1 MKIILAKHSG
11 FCMGVRNAVLKII
24 KEINESG
31 EKISM
36 YGPLIHNPQTIDILS
51 KRGLVTIK
59 DIKDIKNSRVA
70 IRTHGVTIDEHR
82 EIKKNASSVINLTC
96 PRVGRVQGIIKKY
109 SNHGYFTLI
118 TGDKNHAEVIG
129 LISFAGSGVY
139 VISEE
144 SDIEKIPFSEKYVLV
159 SQTTFDR
166 DFFYKTS
173 ETLKLKMD
181 NLEIIDT
188 ICDSTRLRQEE
199 VLEAVKNGVDA
210 LVVVGGKNSANTSR
224 LATIGREKGLATF
237 HVETEKE
244 LSDDDFKN
252 IKKVLITAGAS
263 TPGWIINN
271 VLERI
276 YNIKFQNSNL
286 IINAVEKFMEFAV
299 RANILSSAAAF
310 FFSILAQKSSISVFD
325 IRYSIISSLYI
336 FSMYSI
342 NNFFDREFL
351 KASNSYKYK
360 IYDKFGFI
368 LTSISLIAMGVSLYL
383 GFSINIISG
392 LFLMSAFLFGF
403 VYSTKAL
410 KNLFSRFKTTLFKKF
425 YYSKLITS
433 FGWVFVICIFIS
445 IANEFS
451 IIGLTAFSLYLFGF
465 IFLRH
470 ALIDMIA
477 YQGDLILGRDTLPIW
492 VGVQRFLTISMIL
505 GASVVLIFSIV
516 SVYLKNYAL
525 LPLNISIIY
534 YMLILNKIK
543 KADYLIT
550 LKYELIVDF
559 NFFILIGCYL
569 FYTYTS
575 LI

>member
-31 EKISM
+31 GKISM

-51 KRGLVTIK
+51 KRGLITIK

-109 SNHGYFTLI
+109 SNQGYFTLI
-118 TGDKNHAEVIG
+118 TGDKNHAEVVG
-129 LISFAGSGVY
+129 LISFAGSGVF

-173 ETLKLKMD
+173 EALNNKMK
-181 NLEIIDT
+181 NIEVIDT

-199 VLEAVKNGVDA
+199 VLDAVKNGVDA

-224 LATIGREKGLATF
+224 LATIGREKGLSTF

-276 YNIKFQNSNL
+276 YNIKFKNSNFF
-286 IINAVEKFMEFAV
+286 INALEKFWEFAV
-299 RANILSSAAAF
+299 RANLLSSAAAF
-310 FFSILAQKSSISVFD
+310 FFSVMAQKSASSAFD

-342 NNFFDREFL
+342 NNYFDREFL
-351 KASNSYKYK
+351 KASNSYKYG
-360 IYDKFGFI
+360 IYDRFGFF
-368 LTSISLIAMGVSLYL
+368 LTTLSLIAMGISLYL
-383 GFSINIISG
+383 GFSISILSG
-392 LFLMSAFLFGF
+392 IFLLSVFLFGF
-403 VYSTKAL
+403 TYSTKAV
-410 KNLFSRFKTTLFKKF
+410 KNIFSKFKTTFFKKF

-433 FGWVFVICIFIS
+433 FGWVFIIS
-445 IANEFS
+445 IFPLIYNEML
-451 IIGLTAFSLYLFGF
+451 IIGIVGFGLYLFGF

-492 VGVQRFLTISMIL
+492 IGVKSFLTISMAV
-505 GASVVLIFSIV
+505 GASVILLFGGA
-516 SVYLKNYAL
+516 SVYLKNYSL
-525 LPLNISIIY
+525 LPLIINILY
-534 YMLILNKIK
+534 YMIILNKIK

-559 NFFILIGCYL
+559 NFFILIGCYI